1 MDPDNRLLA
10 RQRRLRLPAE
20 LVRDSTLAV
29 SGLLYPKIGGKSVRP
44 PLPDG
49 VTGLSYADSIEWP
62 ESTGKDKYR
71 RGLYV
76 LLQRTIPY
84 PQMAAFD
91 ATAREVA
98 LCRRERSNTPLQSLN
113 LLNDP
118 VFMEAA
124 QAFAVRILS
133 EAEQNFDDRLRYAF
147 QVALARPPS
156 DGEVESLGGYY
167 RRQTRIFEQEPGAAE
182 KVAPVDLAGIS
193 RIETAAWTGL
203 SSVLLNLDEFITRE

>member
-1 MDPDNRLLA
+1 
-10 RQRRLRLPAE
+10 
-20 LVRDSTLAV
+20 
-29 SGLLYPKIGGKSVRP
+29 
-44 PLPDG
+44 
-49 VTGLSYADSIEWP
+49 
-62 ESTGKDKYR
+62 
-71 RGLYV
+71 
-76 LLQRTIPY
+76 
-84 PQMAAFD
+84 MAAFD

-124 QAFAVRILS
+124 QALAVRVLR
-133 EAEQNFDDRLRYAF
+133 EAEGTFSSRLRYAF
-147 QVALARPPS
+147 RVALARPPS
-156 DGEVESLGGYY
+156 DGEVESLSGYY

-182 KVAPVDLAGIS
+182 KLAPVEIAGVS